1 MSARLFFA
9 LVPPTELADDI
20 VPRTARLGLG
30 GRLETPS
37 RLHLTLAFHG
47 VCDRQ
52 AVQQL
57 MARGQAVR
65 GSAFTLCIDRVGGFR
80 RARSVWFG
88 PERAPQRLHDLA
100 GEFAPDGVDPTS
112 FTPHI
117 TVIRD
122 CAPPTPR
129 PLFPPL
135 IWHVSHV
142 ALIES
147 GRQGAPG
154 AYRQLAR
161 WRLPDAPGA

>member
-1 MSARLFFA
+1 MTARLFFA
-9 LVPPTELADDI
+9 VMPPPGLADDI
-20 VPRTARLGLG
+20 VPRAARLGLG
-30 GRLETPS
+30 GRLETPA

-47 VCDRQ
+47 ACDRR
-52 AVQQL
+52 AVRWL
-57 MARGQAVR
+57 IARGQAVR
-65 GSAFTLCIDRVGGFR
+65 SAAFTLCIDRVGGFR
-80 RARSVWFG
+80 QARRAWFG
-88 PERAPQRLHDLA
+88 AECPPQRLYDLA
-100 GEFAPDGVDPTS
+100 AELAPDGVDPAS

-117 TVIRD
+117 TVSRD
-122 CAPPTPR
+122 CAPPTPHA
-129 PLFPPL
+129 LFPPL